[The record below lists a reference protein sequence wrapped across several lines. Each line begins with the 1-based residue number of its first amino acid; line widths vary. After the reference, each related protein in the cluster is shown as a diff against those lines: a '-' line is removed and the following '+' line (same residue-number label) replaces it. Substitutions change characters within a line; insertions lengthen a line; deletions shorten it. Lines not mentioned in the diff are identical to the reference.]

1 MRIKF
6 LLFLSGLKE
15 IKEKRHDKET
25 QRHWQNLEAMLHKGP
40 QNGSD
45 LNVDKKNNIRKV
57 LY

>member
-1 MRIKF
+1 MFITSLRIKF
-6 LLFLSGLKE
+6 LFLLSSLKE

-45 LNVDKKNNIRKV
+45 LNVDKKK
-57 LY
+57 